1 MVTFRK
7 LGKHGRSG
15 LGNWLFQYA
24 GTRLYAELNNFEHSF
39 PHWMGCE
46 IFNGVK
52 SHSNKRDFIKTLLLP
67 THQLNDL
74 KSYTR
79 LQKLK
84 WLLLPNQ
91 QLPPVVSLE
100 KLYKYPKDR
109 VNFLGYFQ
117 DELSFRLLTKHK
129 QHILKWFTFKKEIDE
144 ALEVYTKKYSPWVGL
159 HIRRGDYVKLG
170 HSLSLDQYN
179 EILSKVRKNRNV
191 IVCSND
197 PQITAE
203 LQHLNV
209 ISLKNP
215 LPNIPDYVFDFWL
228 LKNAETVIGGGS
240 TFSWWAA
247 YLGNKNDY
255 HSPPLAHLW
264 KHLPKIDF
272 AKQEI

>member
-7 LGKHGRSG
+7 LGSLGRSG
-15 LGNWLFQYA
+15 LGNWLFQYV
-24 GTRLYAELNNFEHSF
+24 GTRLYAELNAFPYSF
-39 PHWMGCE
+39 PYWMGCE
-46 IFNGVK
+46 IFNDVK
-52 SHSNKRDFIKTLLLP
+52 CHSNKIDFIKTLLLP
-67 THQLNDL
+67 THQLDDL
-74 KSYTR
+74 KAYTR

-91 QLPPVVSLE
+91 QLPPVISLE
-100 KLYKYPKDR
+100 ELYKHPKDN

-117 DELSFRLLTKHK
+117 DELSFQLLTKHK
-129 QHILKWFTFKKEIDE
+129 QRILKWLTFKKEIDKPLKE
-144 ALEVYTKKYSPWVGL
+144 YTKKYGSWVGL

-170 HSLSLDQYN
+170 HAVSLEQYN
-179 EILSKVRKNRNV
+179 ETLNRVRKDRNV

-197 PQITAE
+197 PQITSE
-203 LQHLNV
+203 LQSSNV

-255 HSPPLAHLW
+255 YSPPHRL
-264 KHLPKIDF
+264 
-272 AKQEI
+272 QRQ